1 MSKWVQLSEQ
11 FVCFL
16 AKPRKMRLN
25 DFPNDIILHSRVTV
39 NNLIAERNHIAYL
52 SDSFSIRWEMT

>member
-1 MSKWVQLSEQ
+1 
-11 FVCFL
+11 
-16 AKPRKMRLN
+16 MRLN
-25 DFPNDIILHSRVTV
+25 DFPNDVVLHSRVTV